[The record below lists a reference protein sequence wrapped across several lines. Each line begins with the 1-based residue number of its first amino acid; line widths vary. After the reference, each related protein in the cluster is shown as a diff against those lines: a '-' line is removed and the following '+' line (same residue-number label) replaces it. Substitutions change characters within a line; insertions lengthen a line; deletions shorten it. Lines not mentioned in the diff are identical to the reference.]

1 LPADYHDGVI
11 ASLGRM
17 AVSVLVA
24 VATGV
29 LIVAVSIAPF
39 LSPQWVAFEQ
49 DRSGSAA
56 LTGYTP
62 SELRTATDSIL
73 HDLVLGPPNF
83 DVAIAGHPVLSERE
97 RAHERDVRAVF
108 ARFYLAAG
116 LALVMLVLAA
126 IWRRRPLLWSAIRG
140 GALVVAGGVLLLGVV
155 ATLSFDR
162 AFAVF
167 HEIFF
172 APGTGEFDPLTSRLV
187 QIFPDQFWSDTSIVA
202 AALIFVLSAV
212 VATVGGRRAAAARR
226 REVATRSSAQRSV
239 SAEPAR

>member
-1 LPADYHDGVI
+1 
-11 ASLGRM
+11 M

-24 VATGV
+24 AATGV
-29 LIVAVSIAPF
+29 LIVAISIAPF

-83 DVAIAGHPVLSERE
+83 DVAIAGQPVLSQRE
-97 RAHERDVRAVF
+97 RSHERDVRDVF
-108 ARFYLAAG
+108 ARFYLAAAV
-116 LALVMLVLAA
+116 ALVALALAA
-126 IWRRRPLLWSAIRG
+126 IWRRRRLFWSAVRG
-140 GALVVAGGVLLLGVV
+140 GALVVAGGVMLLGVV
-155 ATLSFDR
+155 ATFSFDR
-162 AFAVF
+162 AFTVF

-172 APGTGEFDPLTSRLV
+172 APGTGEFDPRTSRLV

-202 AALIFVLSAV
+202 AALIFVVSLV
-212 VATVGGRRAAAARR
+212 VATVAGRRVVAARR
-226 REVATRSSAQRSV
+226 REVAARPPAQASV
-239 SAEPAR
+239 TAEPAG